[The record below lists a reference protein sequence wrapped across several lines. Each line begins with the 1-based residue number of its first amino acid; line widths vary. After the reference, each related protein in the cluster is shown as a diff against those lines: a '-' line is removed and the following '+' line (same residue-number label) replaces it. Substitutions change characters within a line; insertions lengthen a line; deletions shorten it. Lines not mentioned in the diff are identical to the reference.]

1 MLLSGLRP
9 ASFLIR
15 ARTSSAP
22 CGSANSF
29 TWSWP
34 SLPQHSRRKAW
45 QGWIMGSFQSRQRD
59 RCCTMAVA
67 HPPLC
72 YMDKA
77 LSDLLMMS
85 HRSLSNWM
93 KSSSR
98 VSCSSPRWSSNNQAM
113 MATQGE
119 WFIDCPFFRE
129 WSRWTWCLRL
139 FKWLWPEDRVRVWGW
154 FKGVQTSTWSYSLT
168 WCLSREPSASQHI
181 FVNAKDQIQMPA
193 DVLPIEEYIGEFEAR
208 VSFLGCSCA
217 RFGHRPR

>member
-1 MLLSGLRP
+1 MLLSGSRP
-9 ASFLIR
+9 ASLLIR

-22 CGSANSF
+22 CGSANSL

-98 VSCSSPRWSSNNQAM
+98 VSCSPRWSSNNQAM

-129 WSRWTWCLRL
+129 WSRWTWCLSDCDLRTGWEFEADSRG
-139 FKWLWPEDRVRVWGW
+139 FKHPHD
-154 FKGVQTSTWSYSLT
+154 LT

-208 VSFLGCSCA
+208 VSFLGCSFA
-217 RFGHRPR
+217 RFGHRPG